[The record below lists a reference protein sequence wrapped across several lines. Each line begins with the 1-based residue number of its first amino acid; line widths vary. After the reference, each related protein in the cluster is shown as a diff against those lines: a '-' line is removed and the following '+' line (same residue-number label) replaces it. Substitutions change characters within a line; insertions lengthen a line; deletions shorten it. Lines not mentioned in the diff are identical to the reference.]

1 MVRVEFEFD
10 WAEADARDCAR
21 EAPEPE
27 HGRVEQLA
35 DVEVGGL
42 FFLEKGAG
50 CQEEGP
56 VRRPFKPVVE
66 VLELLLAVQKWE
78 LLSLVF

>member
-1 MVRVEFEFD
+1 M
-10 WAEADARDCAR
+10 
-21 EAPEPE
+21 
-27 HGRVEQLA
+27 
-35 DVEVGGL
+35 

-78 LLSLVF
+78 LLSLIFEIFYILHFVQTVLLDAREAGEWRSEVGFSQCSSRIGIA